1 MRNASKE
8 EECEQEGSGKKEGQR
23 EKIQPQGVRVSRAR
37 DEGDEAGKT
46 EVGTQREEG
55 YKPQAGNRDRPVG
68 STQVRRKGS
77 GEEVVVKGGWRYS
90 LLPAEEDGA
99 DPDAGAEAA
108 PEVDP
113 EAGAEADV
121 LPPSEADAGFSELL
135 ELVLDSPELAA
146 GLAPP
151 LAA

>member
-1 MRNASKE
+1 
-8 EECEQEGSGKKEGQR
+8 
-23 EKIQPQGVRVSRAR
+23 
-37 DEGDEAGKT
+37 
-46 EVGTQREEG
+46 
-55 YKPQAGNRDRPVG
+55 
-68 STQVRRKGS
+68 
-77 GEEVVVKGGWRYS
+77 
-90 LLPAEEDGA
+90 LPAEEDGA
-99 DPDAGAEAA
+99 DPDADAEAA